1 MAVSKEFMDA
11 VNSND
16 VLSVRLLLKNS
27 LILDSTGQS
36 FDEMFSLAKN
46 QMEDLIVEHDGETFK
61 GREEWNRD
69 YYNEQTVKIV
79 NNFSEERI
87 GLLKEMAKV
96 LFASNDDQVT
106 KNLSKD
112 KQLDVAMSTR
122 GSNEGS
128 GDAKTL
134 KKIIGAGVA
143 VAGLGLLI
151 GGLIVEEAPVAIPII
166 GGVAIGV
173 GAYLFFRK

>member
-16 VLSVRLLLKNS
+16 ALSVRLLLKNS
-27 LILDSTGQS
+27 LILDSTGKS
-36 FDEMFSLAKN
+36 FDEMLSVAKN
-46 QMEDLIVEHDGETFK
+46 QMEDLIVEHDGESFK
-61 GREEWNRD
+61 GREDWNKD

-96 LFASNDDQVT
+96 LFASNDDQ
-106 KNLSKD
+106 LSKNVS
-112 KQLDVAMSTR
+112 KNEQLDAQMSA
-122 GSNEGS
+122 GDLNEGA

-134 KKIIGAGVA
+134 NKIIGAGVA

-151 GGLIVEEAPVAIPII
+151 GGLIVEDATVAIPII
-166 GGVAIGV
+166 GGATIGV
-173 GAYLFFRK
+173 GVYLFFRK